1 MWANIRIWI
10 KTHRNKMVNSIAFY
24 PAIIAIAFLVLSIVS
39 IAFDFS
45 AKGMQIKSHLQ
56 WLKLRDASTARS
68 IISSITAGIISLT
81 VFSFS
86 MVMIVLNQTASQLSN
101 RILDKLIGSRF
112 QQVVLGIYVGTIV
125 YSLFLLSTVRDVDSG
140 VQIPALSTYFLIIL
154 TIVDIFLFIYFLHYI
169 TQSVKYEVIIQR
181 IFKETKA
188 SLEHCCKLQKPPAE
202 AILFESE
209 YLITAAAS
217 GIYEGFDKQI
227 LMRICNENDCIL
239 YLMHSPGTFVLKGL
253 PVIKMDK
260 TLPTKTIQ
268 EIQKELYV
276 QASES
281 IEENYFFGFKQLTEL
296 ALKALSPGINDPG
309 TAIQS
314 LRSLF
319 QLYAYRINAFPE
331 NTLKNSDMQVKIIL
345 KELSFEQIFEQTIF
359 PIWDY
364 GKHDRLVQNEVRHL
378 LQTFLRISPSSR
390 IAATLLQE
398 VKQQMIKSL
407 SREK

>member
-1 MWANIRIWI
+1 
-10 KTHRNKMVNSIAFY
+10 
-24 PAIIAIAFLVLSIVS
+24 
-39 IAFDFS
+39 
-45 AKGMQIKSHLQ
+45 
-56 WLKLRDASTARS
+56 
-68 IISSITAGIISLT
+68 
-81 VFSFS
+81 
-86 MVMIVLNQTASQLSN
+86 
-101 RILDKLIGSRF
+101 
-112 QQVVLGIYVGTIV
+112 
-125 YSLFLLSTVRDVDSG
+125 
-140 VQIPALSTYFLIIL
+140 
-154 TIVDIFLFIYFLHYI
+154 
-169 TQSVKYEVIIQR
+169 
-181 IFKETKA
+181 
-188 SLEHCCKLQKPPAE
+188 
-202 AILFESE
+202 
-209 YLITAAAS
+209 
-217 GIYEGFDKQI
+217 
-227 LMRICNENDCIL
+227 
-239 YLMHSPGTFVLKGL
+239 
-253 PVIKMDK
+253 MDK

-276 QASES
+276 LASES